1 MVQCV
6 QNRGVNL
13 VKIED
18 NNEKNKNE
26 RLKTRKV
33 DA

>member
-1 MVQCV
+1 MVQHV
-6 QNRGVNL
+6 QNRGYNL

-18 NNEKNKNE
+18 NNEKYKNE

>member
-6 QNRGVNL
+6 QNGGINL

-18 NNEKNKNE
+18 NNENNKNE
-26 RLKTRKV
+26 RLKTRKA